1 MRLGS
6 LALWVVISVAL
17 VIVGEAQPLGGLEE
31 DEDEADDDEEENGE
45 NDPHDHPYC
54 LTSQCVPE
62 GKENLPYGCI
72 VICIC
77 RKSIIQF
84 GYRLLVSTLVENDLL
99 T

>member
-17 VIVGEAQPLGGLEE
+17 VIVGEAKPLSGLEE
-31 DEDEADDDEEENGE
+31 DEDEADDDEEENSE
-45 NDPHDHPYC
+45 NDPHDHSYC

-62 GKENLPYGCI
+62 GKENLLYGCI
-72 VICIC
+72 VNCIC

-84 GYRLLVSTLVENDLL
+84 GYRLLVSTLVENEML